1 MKVYRKSLV
10 IQLLLFVVFFLMGA
24 YVMVEFYL
32 LSDNRWLG
40 IVLLAVLLTFG
51 VIGFIIYKKSD
62 QSVSIITEKEM
73 KMIKYLLYG
82 YFAVY
87 ILEIFLSSVRS
98 INQEFLAITTSVILM
113 SIAVYGIWIQYKILK
128 IK

>member
-40 IVLLAVLLTFG
+40 IVLLSVLLTFG
-51 VIGFIIYKKSD
+51 VIGFMIYKKSD

>member
-24 YVMVEFYL
+24 YVIAEHYL
-32 LSDNRWLG
+32 IADYQWLG
-40 IVLLAVLLTFG
+40 YVLLGMLITFG
-51 VIGFIIYKKSD
+51 VIGFYLYKKGD
-62 QSVSIITEKEM
+62 QRISVITEKEM

-82 YFAVY
+82 YFGIY
-87 ILEIFLSSVRS
+87 ILEIFLGSVKS
-98 INQEFLAITTSVILM
+98 INQDYLAIATGVILM
-113 SIAVYGIWIQYKILK
+113 GIALYGIYIQYKILK